1 MNSHSPEQ
9 AADCAVLEEDRIV
22 LKKSLSPFQVWTLAL
37 GCILGWG
44 CFVLPGIRFLP
55 QAGPIAA
62 CIGFILG
69 AGLLAFIA
77 LSYGKMIEYY
87 PVAGGE
93 FAYAYAGFGPTA
105 AFICGWALALG
116 YTCIIALNATAIALL
131 TRFLLPG
138 LFEWGY
144 MYTIAGWDVY
154 AGELMLL
161 SGAVLLFGFI
171 NYRGVS
177 FAGGAQAILALILV
191 TGVVVFCCGSFFAP
205 TAHLD
210 NLRPFFAQDVSPLG
224 AVASIVAIAPWL
236 YVGFD
241 TIPQAAEEFDFPPN
255 KSTFLMVA
263 AILLGGAIYALVTL
277 GVGVVLP
284 YPELLAAN
292 HVWTT
297 GYVANFTLGSVGSI
311 ILALTVLAAILT
323 GINGFYI
330 ATSRLLFGM
339 ARAKFLPECFNKIHP
354 EHHCPHCTVVFTMIV
369 ALTAPWFGREALNWV
384 VDMSAIGTVIAYG
397 FTAMTAYRFMAAH
410 PTLPG
415 SGRDKVYAVIGVCTS
430 LLCLGLLTIPG
441 SPAAIAI
448 ESWYAL
454 LVWCGLGAIFY
465 MVRRRDLKSMKTE
478 EFSALILGKADMP
491 VFFKQK

>member
-1 MNSHSPEQ
+1 
-9 AADCAVLEEDRIV
+9 
-22 LKKSLSPFQVWTLAL
+22 
-37 GCILGWG
+37 
-44 CFVLPGIRFLP
+44 
-55 QAGPIAA
+55 
-62 CIGFILG
+62 
-69 AGLLAFIA
+69 
-77 LSYGKMIEYY
+77 
-87 PVAGGE
+87 
-93 FAYAYAGFGPTA
+93 
-105 AFICGWALALG
+105 
-116 YTCIIALNATAIALL
+116 
-131 TRFLLPG
+131 
-138 LFEWGY
+138 

-177 FAGGAQAILALILV
+177 FAGGTQAILALILV

-263 AILLGGAIYALVTL
+263 AILLGGGIYALVTL

-297 GYVANFTLGSVGSI
+297 GYVARFTLGSVGSI

-339 ARAKFLPECFNKIHP
+339 ARAKFLPP
-354 EHHCPHCTVVFTMIV
+354 
-369 ALTAPWFGREALNWV
+369 
-384 VDMSAIGTVIAYG
+384 S
-397 FTAMTAYRFMAAH
+397 
-410 PTLPG
+410 
-415 SGRDKVYAVIGVCTS
+415 SS
-430 LLCLGLLTIPG
+430 L
-441 SPAAIAI
+441 
-448 ESWYAL
+448 
-454 LVWCGLGAIFY
+454 
-465 MVRRRDLKSMKTE
+465 
-478 EFSALILGKADMP
+478 
-491 VFFKQK
+491 